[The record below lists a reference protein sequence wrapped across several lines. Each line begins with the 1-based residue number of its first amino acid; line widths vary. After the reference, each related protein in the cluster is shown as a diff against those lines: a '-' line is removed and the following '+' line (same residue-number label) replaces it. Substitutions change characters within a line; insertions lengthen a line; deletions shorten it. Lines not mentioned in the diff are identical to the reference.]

1 MNGLQRTILVVT
13 LLGVAAFLHFFLCD
27 WVIRS
32 IRMDP
37 SATSSARA
45 RTIVPFS
52 SDTGILARS
61 PSSVTIDAIAGV
73 AVPLLMAGGALY
85 VAAGGRRSD

>member
-61 PSSVTIDAIAGV
+61 PSSVTIAGV
-73 AVPLLMAGGALY
+73 AVPLLMVGGALY